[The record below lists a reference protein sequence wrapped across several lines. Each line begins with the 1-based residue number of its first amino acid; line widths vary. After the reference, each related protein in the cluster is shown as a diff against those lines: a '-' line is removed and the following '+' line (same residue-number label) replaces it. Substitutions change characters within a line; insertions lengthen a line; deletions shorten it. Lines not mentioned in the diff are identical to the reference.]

1 MGGYMFQHLKTRIR
15 SKFADTVFGN
25 ASSGIKYLYAKNS
38 RIFYVQMVIAFIASI
53 LITGYGALLLMNLGG
68 SGYLMNLRNIIAAWF
83 NKGILI
89 SLIIFIMLEM
99 LFFRAV
105 LLFRTNF
112 RKDEDRNYD
121 VSNEGTYGTNSTMSE
136 EEMKQT
142 FYLGPIE
149 DVKAP
154 IFGKNPYN
162 ISEVVGQRHPLMK
175 LNRNVLMMSGP
186 SGGKSATYII
196 PLILQILRLGHSA
209 IINDPKSELFKITSE
224 LAKLLGYEV
233 RILNL
238 NPMFLENSDPCNFM
252 MYVGDD
258 VDKAQVMSKAII
270 ANTTGGEAML
280 DFWTEGASN
289 LLQAIILRISVGN
302 DFRPEEKNLPMIFKY
317 ITSHPLE
324 DMEADFDTL
333 PDSHPA
339 TAPFRIFAAG
349 EEKVKKQ
356 VIQGLGIKL
365 KLFNSRKLQTILSAT
380 EGNIDFLN
388 PGRKRCLYFIGSN
401 DQDSSMKPIVSLF
414 FTLFYQELVRY
425 ADMRMD
431 QELPVTVHMVLD
443 EFPSIYIPDF
453 QEKLSTVRSRNI
465 VTHLAIQDINQLET
479 KYPGMAFRTIIN
491 DIDYFLLL
499 KTNDTETMKWWSEMS
514 GEQTI
519 NVKNRRYE
527 RNKMDVLGIHAQESV
542 TEGQGTRQVFTEGEV
557 RSLKDDEVLLQVS
570 QRDTIKLKTFYWATD
585 HPYGRFIKENQ
596 DKMYVLPA
604 QHYPFWRLIR
614 DGIVDKDFDY
624 DHEPSF
630 VLEIPPDEKLDIDKD
645 YDPDSMLRISKKS
658 KSGGLERQIMKKN
671 GVIVSGVRTRLRDR
685 ANQAKL
691 AFIGRMEDKLP
702 VNGGTDAAGK
712 PEDAKDT
719 AVNNHAAPLQP
730 MIRFVTPNVVEPE
743 KNTGKGNLVKAGVPS
758 DSTGIPPNASVRMT
772 GSAQTLSTPE
782 TVFRKPEMQT
792 HSVERPGKS
801 AKSTPVADVAER
813 ADRQA
818 QTVSSSTA
826 DKEGRH
832 RMGGTVQ
839 EVMGEMLMEQRD
851 KEEQEA
857 IPEASAAG
865 AFSFFDNM
873 QSLDEIFKG

>member
-1 MGGYMFQHLKTRIR
+1 MFQNLKNRIKN
-15 SKFADTVFGN
+15 KFSDTVFGN
-25 ASSGIKYLYAKNS
+25 ASSGIKYLYERNS
-38 RIFYVQMVIAFIASI
+38 KIFYVQMIVV
-53 LITGYGALLLMNLGG
+53 LIMAAVVTGYFALLIMNLGG
-68 SGYLMNLRNIIAAWF
+68 SGYLINLRNIFAAWL

-89 SLIIFIMLEM
+89 SLIVFAFLEM
-99 LFFRAV
+99 MFFRAV
-105 LLFRTNF
+105 LLFKTNF
-112 RKDEDRNYD
+112 KKDEDRNYD
-121 VSNEGTYGTNSTMSE
+121 VSSEGAYGTNSTMSE
-136 EEMKQT
+136 KDMKKT

-162 ISEVVGQRHPLMK
+162 LNEVVGQKHPLMK

-224 LAKLLGYEV
+224 LAKMLGYEV

-270 ANTTGGEAML
+270 ANTTGGEEML

-289 LLQAIILRISVGN
+289 LLQAIILRITVGN
-302 DFRPEEKNLPMIFKY
+302 DFRAEEKNLPMIFTY
-317 ITSHPLE
+317 ITHHSLE
-324 DMEADFDTL
+324 DMEADFASL

-339 TAPFRIFAAG
+339 SAPFRIFSGG
-349 EEKVKKQ
+349 EDKVKKQ

-365 KLFNSRKLQTILSAT
+365 KLFNSKKLQTILSAT

-479 KYPGMAFRTIIN
+479 RYPNSAFKTIIN

-519 NVKNRRYE
+519 NVKNRRYD
-527 RNKMDVLGIHAQESV
+527 RNKMDVLGIHAQETV

-585 HPYGRFIKENQ
+585 HPYGRYIKEHQ
-596 DKMYVLPA
+596 DKMFVLPA
-604 QHYPFWRLIR
+604 QHYPLWRLIR
-614 DGIVDKDFDY
+614 DGIVNKDFDY

-630 VLEIPPDEKLDIDKD
+630 VLEIPPDEKLVIDKD
-645 YDPDSMLRISKKS
+645 YDPDKMLKVATKS
-658 KSGGLERQIMKKN
+658 KTRGIGQQIVKKN
-671 GVIVSGVRTRLRDR
+671 GEIVSNVRTRFRNR
-685 ANQAKL
+685 ANSAKL
-691 AFIGRMEDKLP
+691 AFIGKVEDKLSDVKGKIDP
-702 VNGGTDAAGK
+702 EELSDAAT
-712 PEDAKDT
+712 DT
-719 AVNNHAAPLQP
+719 TVKNQSGQKERQL
-730 MIRFVTPNVVEPE
+730 EPE
-743 KNTGKGNLVKAGVPS
+743 IRVVKPKETENPENMLKREVSRTGPPPENTGISRNTAGRKGKAAQLLPITETQKPVKKANPEIHKEVA
-758 DSTGIPPNASVRMT
+758 IPD
-772 GSAQTLSTPE
+772 E
-782 TVFRKPEMQT
+782 TSMSE
-792 HSVERPGKS
+792 
-801 AKSTPVADVAER
+801 
-813 ADRQA
+813 
-818 QTVSSSTA
+818 VSN
-826 DKEGRH
+826 G
-832 RMGGTVQ
+832 
-839 EVMGEMLMEQRD
+839 VMGEMLMEQSCQEE
-851 KEEQEA
+851 KETV
-857 IPEASAAG
+857 PEASAAASFG
-865 AFSFFDNM
+865 FFDNM
-873 QSLDEIFKG
+873 QSLENLFK